1 MTISQPREDSSRAIS
16 APMPEHEPLMIAV
29 LPKSVWGTRG
39 DVIEAKG
46 GVAIEVIV
54 C

>member
-1 MTISQPREDSSRAIS
+1 MTMSQPREDSSRAIS
-16 APMPEHEPLMIAV
+16 APIPELEPLMIAV
-29 LPKSVWGTRG
+29 LPKSVWGARN
-39 DVIEAKG
+39 DVIEAKA